1 MQEKELFYERHPDP
15 MWVFDLDTLYFLD
28 VNLAAVAAYGYSRE
42 EFLAMK
48 ASDIRPPEDVPGF
61 LESIAGG
68 GQARCV
74 PGTWRHIKKSGEILH
89 AQITAHTIAWNGR
102 RAELVSVRDMTRNV
116 LLQAEREALLVQEA
130 GLRKVAEAAAAQFER
145 LFSAVPGNVLVVEP
159 ETWTVLAVSDAMLDV
174 SGIPKS
180 DFLGQSLFTA
190 LPGSGETPQAVSLL
204 QMRAS
209 LEKVI
214 ETGAPDQPGILY
226 YPVTVSEADPNDKG
240 HRLWLVV
247 NTPVKAADGTIS
259 YVMCTF
265 EDVTAIVAGAAARG
279 SSLDVIEQARAAFRG
294 TGLPYLRSTL
304 DLRAAIA
311 QLAEQN
317 SNLRTAQR
325 LLRIGLWKYELWS
338 GKLIWSPEVHEIYAT
353 SEANFGGTFD
363 AYTARVHPDD
373 QQSMIDNYAVFA
385 KSNQPFFEFSHRVLH
400 PDGRVAHVRGVGEI
414 TETVDG
420 RLLTGVV
427 QDVTQQI
434 EQDNRLHLLDQS
446 VSRLNDVVLIF
457 EAAAGAESAQ
467 APIVYVN
474 PSFLRMTGLGLDEVL
489 GQPVSKVMLETA
501 PGVPLEV
508 LTTAIAD
515 PVSLRSDIRLVNRE
529 GRVVPAEI
537 DLVPVRGLSGALTH
551 WVAVI
556 RDMSEKFAA
565 DERARTNEDRYRML
579 SRSTHDVVW
588 DWDFT
593 KDQITWN
600 ENFRELSG
608 NPDAPLVAA
617 TSSWKDRLHPDDR
630 ARVLEGFF
638 GAAAGD
644 AETWSDEYRFVR
656 DDGDVRFVFDRG
668 FVARDEAGR
677 ALRMVGSM
685 VDITAQKQAEARLA
699 QAEKLEALGQI
710 TGGVA
715 HDFNNLLMIILGN
728 AETLL
733 DEVKGP
739 RPRRQLELVLQAA
752 ERGRDLTSRLLTFAR
767 RIPLKPVRLD
777 LNEQVRRSAELLE
790 RTFRSNI
797 RIETELRAAPAGI
810 ECDPAQLELVLL
822 NLSVNARHAMPDGG
836 VLKLATASREEDGA
850 AQVVLT
856 ISDTGEGMDTETL
869 RRCLEPFFTT
879 KPVGE
884 GVGLGLSMGFGFMAQ
899 SGGKLLVESARGK
912 GTRVSLVFP
921 QARPEQALAAT
932 APTVTPIGGSEHI
945 LLVEDDSGVR
955 QHVEGVLLDLGY
967 RVTACQNADAAIDY
981 LNAGG
986 GADLILSDLVMP
998 GKADVRHLVQLARS
1012 YFPDIEV
1019 LYSSGY
1025 PKAAIEKDGRLAAD
1039 IDLLP
1044 KPYRRAEL
1052 AGRLRQLL
1060 DRRAASRN
1068 AAVQES
1074 EV

>member
-1 MQEKELFYERHPDP
+1 MQESELFYERHPDP
-15 MWVFDLDTLYFLD
+15 MWVFDLDTLFFLD
-28 VNLAAVAAYGYSRE
+28 VNLAAVAAYGYTRE

-48 ASDIRPPEDVPGF
+48 ATEIRPPEEVARF
-61 LESIAGG
+61 LESISSSDQTSRMRGVWKHL
-68 GQARCV
+68 R
-74 PGTWRHIKKSGEILH
+74 KSGDILH
-89 AQITAHTIAWNGR
+89 AQVTAYPVAWHGH
-102 RAELVSVRDMTRNV
+102 RAELVSVRDVTGNV
-116 LLQAEREALLVQEA
+116 QLEQEREALLVQEA

-145 LFSAVPGNVLVVEP
+145 LFSAVPGNLLVVEP
-159 ETWTVLAVSDAMLDV
+159 ETWTVLAVSDAMLDAAR
-174 SGIPKS
+174 IPKER
-180 DFLGQSLFTA
+180 FLGRSLFTVLSA
-190 LPGSGETPQAVSLL
+190 TGDIPQAVSLL

-209 LEKVI
+209 LEKVL

-226 YPVTVSEADPNDKG
+226 YPVPVTETDAPDAG
-240 HRLWLVV
+240 HRLWLAV
-247 NTPVKAADGTIS
+247 NTPVKAADGSIS
-259 YVMCTF
+259 YVMCAL
-265 EDVTAIVAGAAARG
+265 EDVTAVVAGAAARG
-279 SSLDVIEQARAAFRG
+279 SSLDVIEQARAAFRE

-325 LLRIGLWKYELWS
+325 LLRIGLWKYEIWS
-338 GKLIWSPEVHEIYAT
+338 GVLTWSPEAHEIYGAT
-353 SEANFGGTFD
+353 EGEFGGTFD

-373 QQSMIDNYAVFA
+373 QQMMLDNYADFE
-385 KSNQPFFEFSHRVLH
+385 KSNQPFFEFSHRVVH
-400 PDGRVAHVRGVGEI
+400 PDGRIAHVRGVGEI
-414 TETVDG
+414 TDTPQG
-420 RLLTGVV
+420 QLLSGVV
-427 QDVTQQI
+427 QDVTRQI

-457 EAAAGAESAQ
+457 EAATGSDGAQ

-474 PSFLRMTGLGLDEVL
+474 PSFLRMTGLEPEDVL

-501 PGVPLEV
+501 PGVPLDV
-508 LTTAIAD
+508 LTKVIAD

-565 DERARTNEDRYRML
+565 DDRARTNEERYRLL

-588 DWDFT
+588 DWDFE

-600 ENFRELSG
+600 ENFRQIAG
-608 NPDAPLVAA
+608 DPYAPLLADV
-617 TSSWKDRLHPDDR
+617 SSWIDRLHPEDR
-630 ARVLEGFF
+630 ARVLDGFY
-638 GAAAGD
+638 GAAEGAVD
-644 AETWSDEYRFVR
+644 TWSDEYRFLR
-656 DDGDVRFVFDRG
+656 DDGDVRYVFDRG
-668 FVARDEAGR
+668 FIARDEAGR

-733 DEVKGP
+733 DDVTDP
-739 RPRRQLELVLQAA
+739 RKRRLLELVLLAA
-752 ERGRDLTSRLLTFAR
+752 ERGRDLTGRLLAFAR
-767 RIPLKPVRLD
+767 RTPLKPVLLD
-777 LNEQVRRSAELLE
+777 INEQVRRSAELLQ

-797 RIETELRAAPAGI
+797 RIETDLAAAPATI
-810 ECDPAQLELVLL
+810 ACDPAQLELVLL
-822 NLSVNARHAMPDGG
+822 NLCVNARDAMPEGG
-836 VLKLATASREEDGA
+836 VLRLETRTAEEDGA
-850 AQVVLT
+850 RQVILT
-856 ISDTGEGMDTETL
+856 ISDTGAGMDSETL

-899 SGGKLLVESARGK
+899 SGGKLLIDSGLGK

-921 QARPEQALAAT
+921 EASAEQLAVASA
-932 APTVTPIGGSEHI
+932 APAAPRGGHERI
-945 LLVEDDSGVR
+945 LLVEDDAGVR
-955 QHVEGVLLDLGY
+955 EHVERVLSDLGY
-967 RVTACQNADAAIDY
+967 RVTACVNTDAAIDY
-981 LNAGG
+981 LHKGG
-986 GADLILSDLVMP
+986 AADLILSDLIMP
-998 GKADVRHLVQLARS
+998 GQTDTRHLVEVARG
-1012 YFPDIEV
+1012 YFPDIDI

-1025 PKAAIEKDGRLAAD
+1025 PKSAIEKDGRLSAD
-1039 IDLLP
+1039 IELLP

-1052 AGRLRQLL
+1052 AAKVRQML
-1060 DRRAASRN
+1060 DRKVSRPN
-1068 AAVQES
+1068 QMSQVS
-1074 EV
+1074 DV